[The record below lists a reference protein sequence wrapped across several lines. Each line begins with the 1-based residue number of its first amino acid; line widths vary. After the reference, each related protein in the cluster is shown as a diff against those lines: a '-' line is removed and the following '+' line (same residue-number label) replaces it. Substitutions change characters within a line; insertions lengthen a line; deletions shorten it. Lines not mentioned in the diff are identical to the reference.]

1 MGSLPAP
8 AASSPWARS
17 SARCPEDKQTMEAAV
32 MEQPQS
38 SQTVSF
44 ETGIDNENHE
54 EKYDDEVVDSK
65 DTDTDENE
73 MTLCEEKIDDNVSN
87 EGEEDDGNEEVSLD
101 DDVHEDERPQETI
114 PANPEDE
121 ILRKTSPELDT
132 TAAITNIL
140 SEIVNDSDS
149 RAVVGR

>member
-1 MGSLPAP
+1 MQ
-8 AASSPWARS
+8 
-17 SARCPEDKQTMEAAV
+17 CFV
-32 MEQPQS
+32 
-38 SQTVSF
+38 QTVSF

-149 RAVVGR
+149 RAVVGRWNLFVCDSKRK

>member
-1 MGSLPAP
+1 
-8 AASSPWARS
+8 
-17 SARCPEDKQTMEAAV
+17 MEAAV

-38 SQTVSF
+38 SQTVNF

-54 EKYDDEVVDSK
+54 EKFYDENVDSK

-73 MTLCEEKIDDNVSN
+73 MTLCEEKIDDNV
-87 EGEEDDGNEEVSLD
+87 L
-101 DDVHEDERPQETI
+101 EDERPQETI
-114 PANPEDE
+114 PTNPEDE